1 MKKLLLL
8 TCMLLQL
15 FCLDGMA
22 MQAADMRAM
31 GLPTVFSPEIPALS
45 SLQNEESNYTAELK
59 PIEEKY
65 FYDGKPLFFNKQIVQ
80 FKIKLIPKIGVDA
93 QTIEDPEKEG
103 WKIEWDWGQAP
114 FEKPI
119 RDDNG
124 IYSFIVDYNS
134 QAPVAHYPLDAF
146 LSKDGEVGIRG
157 ILDLYVT
164 HYPEPSAKPE
174 KDTCYV
180 NLPDTTYAELK
191 VIPTGGN
198 PNCWTYEWSEN
209 GDPIPNNIKS
219 PSCTIYYDSEKGLKR
234 EIKVRV
240 KNSRTEGAEWYDTT
254 FTYQVIF
261 REEYNLTLKAE
272 KAEPGKKEFI
282 VLENKKIDVA
292 YILKN
297 VNQESTIDSPENNGW
312 KAKWEWNNKSIEIK
326 DGSFTPT
333 YDGTGEPITG
343 TLKLTL
349 TNEEKS
355 RDLTDFLTFHVYP
368 APNIET
374 NKDEVENKKYKTN
387 ETVPLEVKPIG
398 GITEPGAWKYSWQE
412 DGETLIADPTV
423 NTYTVNYNDKPGV
436 FTRTIKMVATN
447 GPEEDWLR
455 EKLEEV
461 VFTIEFQQPGE
472 YSVKLSSDHQNV
484 LAGKKV
490 PITVSFTLED
500 EETGETKEV
509 DWKENG
515 WTPTWKLNDEEIEL
529 NEKENGTFLF
539 TPQFNGEEKYQEQT
553 LTLTFTNESYEV
565 APTHTIKFNVY
576 PEPKPTQDPA
586 DDITATIG
594 RPVELKIHTTGGN
607 PDLDSWKFEWKDNG
621 QTVEEE
627 KESTYTIEDN
637 GTPERIVTVKV
648 MNFGPDKDLWYE
660 KLFTFNVKF
669 EENPYKIELLAL
681 PEGKPENTIDVIH
694 GDKVKVIYRLLENGE
709 PVESLDGW
717 NIEWEPKDRVKSDDE
732 KSCIFTPQYDSDNDI
747 DSYSEDK
754 LSLTLRNDKS
764 GAFALGSITF
774 RVYKEPIATP
784 KQGEQEVNIDQE
796 ANLEIAYEGGYDQ
809 GWSFVWPEN
818 DDFIKSDDNKCTVR
832 FDGQNLT
839 RKIEVTV
846 SNVAYKEDSD
856 AKDVYLYGPKTLE
869 FIVHFKNPYT
879 IELETAPEGIRDVLN
894 GEEIPINLTLKE
906 DGNPIDLDETWTVTL
921 EPKDRFVRND
931 DGTFSYTA
939 KHEGEDNP
947 SKDKITV
954 TLRKDGID
962 PITESIE
969 FMVYQK
975 PDAENDPADNPIIA
989 YTNAGVPLR
998 VDYHGGNPDGWEFEW
1013 TENGDDL
1020 KVDKKKN
1027 EYFAEY
1033 TNYPSRT
1040 IRVTVVNKSPDG
1052 ETWFE
1057 EDFEFVIEFKEPLCY
1072 EVELS
1077 VDDENVLDGNDVQLS
1092 FTLYKVENESRS
1104 EVKDLDEWTL
1114 TWDPVDLIQE
1124 KGGKYFFTAQCQ
1136 EDGESCEQTVTLT
1149 LKKDEFDESDSV
1161 TVTIWPQPV
1170 IADGQGWLDAA
1181 EFKDL
1186 NNPLNKLQKGIRAGN
1201 KLDLP
1206 EETPDISINHEWE
1219 GYEWKYVWSVDGK
1232 EYDDV
1237 VDIPT
1242 KSDDQYSLEITCL
1255 AQYTNGKDVM
1265 WEKVVGTRTLNVFK
1279 MPPTPT
1285 YFVQK
1290 GNGTSNTW
1298 IISGFKKESSK
1309 DRLAVGTYK
1318 TNGGLTEVK
1327 AISESINA
1335 TITENGTGWF
1345 IMEGHRD
1352 AKDLCLY
1359 TVRDYGDNVVITS
1372 DILPVNLTSVVKWD
1386 GSTYENRGILP
1397 QSAPSV
1403 TGVYSIDGVKTNSMV
1418 RGLNIIRLEDGTVR
1432 KVFKK

>member
-31 GLPTVFSPEIPALS
+31 GLSTVFSPEIPAFS

-65 FYDGKPLFFNKQIVQ
+65 FYNGKHLFFNKQIVQ
-80 FKIKLIPKIGVDA
+80 FKIKLIPKSGVDA

-103 WKIEWDWGQAP
+103 WNIKWDWGQAP

-124 IYSFIVDYNS
+124 IYSFTVDYNS
-134 QAPVAHYPLDAF
+134 QADIANYPLDAF
-146 LSKDGEVGIRG
+146 LSKDDEVGVRG
-157 ILDLYVT
+157 TLDLYVT
-164 HYPEPSAKPE
+164 HYPEPSAEPE
-174 KDTCYV
+174 KNTVYV
-180 NLPDTTYAELK
+180 DLADKVNAYAELK
-191 VIPTGGN
+191 VLPTGGSDY
-198 PNCWTYEWSEN
+198 WTYEWMDEDNNLLEKTSE
-209 GDPIPNNIKS
+209 
-219 PSCTIYYDSEKGLKR
+219 PSFTIGYNPVGGLER

-240 KNSRTEGAEWYDTT
+240 QNSRSKGVDPWYSET
-254 FTYQVIF
+254 FTYHVF
-261 REEYNLTLKAE
+261 FWEKYKLTLA
-272 KAEPGKKEFI
+272 ANQEPKRREWNVLSGKE
-282 VLENKKIDVA
+282 VNVEYLLENVTQDELV
-292 YILKN
+292 LN
-297 VNQESTIDSPENNGW
+297 PEGDEEGW
-312 KAKWEWNNKSIEIK
+312 KADWNVDPQPEKVGLTSYK
-326 DGSFTPT
+326 YTPT
-333 YDGTGEPITG
+333 YEGTDEYGDE

-355 RDLTDFLTFHVYP
+355 PELNDFLVFHVYP
-368 APNIET
+368 EPSIET
-374 NKDEVENKKYKTN
+374 NKKVVVSGNPYDAGDEVK
-387 ETVPLEVKPIG
+387 LEVIPKG
-398 GITEPGAWKYSWQE
+398 GFKDGWNYSWKE
-412 DGETLIADPTV
+412 GEESTDSIGK
-423 NTYTVNYNDKPGV
+423 TYTVKFDGA
-436 FTRTIKMVATN
+436 FTRTITVTAAN
-447 GPEEDWLR
+447 VGPEGELWLN
-455 EKLEEV
+455 KTFEET
-461 VFTIEFQQPGE
+461 FIIQFKQPGVYKIE
-472 YSVKLSSDHQNV
+472 LSPEKHHVLEGKEALINVYLKKDGEEADEPIDWVKE
-484 LAGKKV
+484 GWI
-490 PITVSFTLED
+490 PT
-500 EETGETKEV
+500 
-509 DWKENG
+509 
-515 WTPTWKLNDEEIEL
+515 WTPTNAEVIN
-529 NEKENGTFLF
+529 NEDGTFTF
-539 TPQFNGEEKYQEQT
+539 IPKYSDGKEQT
-553 LTLTFTNESYEV
+553 LTLTLENDNYAYEKV
-565 APTHTIKFNVY
+565 PTQEITFNVY
-576 PEPKPTQDPA
+576 PEPTATQEPSS
-586 DDITATIG
+586 DITATIG
-594 RPVELKIHTTGGN
+594 RPVELKIHKVGGN
-607 PDLDSWKFEWKDNG
+607 DDGWSFEWTDG
-621 QTVEEE
+621 E
-627 KESTYTIEDN
+627 KNEKNETGIYSLEFDGENY
-637 GTPERIVTVKV
+637 EREVSVKV
-648 MNFGPDKDLWYE
+648 KNLDPEKKDTWYE
-660 KLFTFNVKF
+660 KDFTFNVKF
-669 EENPYKIELLAL
+669 KENPYTVELMTI
-681 PEGKPENTIDVIH
+681 PENTKDVLD
-694 GDKVKVIYRLLENGE
+694 GDSVKVVYILKENG
-709 PVESLDGW
+709 VQIDKDSLDNW
-717 NIEWEPKDRVKSDDE
+717 TNNWYPKVEIIDSI
-732 KSCIFTPQYDSDNDI
+732 SCFFKVHYDPAKDI
-747 DSYSEDK
+747 DSFSVDT
-754 LSLTLRNDKS
+754 LSLTLRNEKS
-764 GAFALGSITF
+764 DAFASGSITF
-774 RVYKEPIATP
+774 NVYQRPSAEPKKDTI
-784 KQGEQEVNIDQE
+784 E
-796 ANLEIAYEGGYDQ
+796 ANIGDDVPLKVNTTGGYRE
-809 GWSFVWPEN
+809 GWNYRWMEN
-818 DDFIKSDDNKCTVR
+818 NDSIGTDDSEYMLKYDETQPSSRTIQVIVDNMSPNGMDCWYCDT
-832 FDGQNLT
+832 LT
-839 RKIEVTV
+839 FTIH
-846 SNVAYKEDSD
+846 Y
-856 AKDVYLYGPKTLE
+856 
-869 FIVHFKNPYT
+869 KNPYT
-879 IELETAPEGIRDVLN
+879 VKLETEPAGKREVLH
-894 GEEIPINLTLKE
+894 GDTLKVTLTLQK
-906 DGNPIDLDETWTVTL
+906 DGNPEELDDGWQYEMN
-921 EPKDRFVRND
+921 PKNRFVRNE

-939 KHEGEDNP
+939 EYTG
-947 SKDKITV
+947 DKAFCTDTV
-954 TLRKDGID
+954 TLKLYKEGVVVTD
-962 PITESIE
+962 TLV
-969 FMVYQK
+969 FNVYPK
-975 PDAENDPADNPIIA
+975 ATAEKIPADNPVIA
-989 YTNAGVPLR
+989 YTNVGVTLS
-998 VDYHGGNPDGWEFEW
+998 VDYHGGNPKGWEFEW
-1013 TENGDDL
+1013 TEGDEVLGEDDNIEV
-1020 KVDKKKN
+1020 KFN
-1027 EYFAEY
+1027 
-1033 TNYPSRT
+1033 NSRT
-1040 IRVTVVNKSPDG
+1040 RKICVTVTNEGPNG
-1052 ETWFE
+1052 EKWFGPK
-1057 EDFEFVIEFKEPLCY
+1057 EFVFNIEFKEPLSY

-1201 KLDLP
+1201 KLGLP

-1403 TGVYSIDGVKTNSMV
+1403 TGVYSIDGVKTSSMV

>member
-1 MKKLLLL
+1 
-8 TCMLLQL
+8 MLLQL

-31 GLPTVFSPEIPALS
+31 GLSTVFSPEIPAFS

-65 FYDGKPLFFNKQIVQ
+65 FYNGKHLFFNKQIVQ
-80 FKIKLIPKIGVDA
+80 FKIKLIPKSGVDA

-103 WKIEWDWGQAP
+103 WNINWDWGQAP

-124 IYSFIVDYNS
+124 IYSFTVDYNS
-134 QAPVAHYPLDAF
+134 QADIANYPLDAF
-146 LSKDGEVGIRG
+146 LSKDDEVGVRG
-157 ILDLYVT
+157 TLDLYVT

-174 KDTCYV
+174 TDTYYV

-261 REEYNLTLKAE
+261 WEKYELTLAMNQKPE
-272 KAEPGKKEFI
+272 RKEWN
-282 VLENKKIDVA
+282 VLSGTKVDIE
-292 YILKN
+292 YLLKN
-297 VNQESTIDSPENNGW
+297 VTQDNLVQNPEGDEEGW
-312 KAKWEWNNKSIEIK
+312 KADWNRGPQPEKVGQTSYK
-326 DGSFTPT
+326 FTPI
-333 YDGTGEPITG
+333 YEGTDEFSNE

-349 TNEEKS
+349 TNKEKS
-355 RDLTDFLTFHVYP
+355 PELTDSLLFHVYP
-368 APNIET
+368 EPSIET
-374 NKDEVENKKYKTN
+374 NKKVVESGNPYDADG
-387 ETVPLEVKPIG
+387 EVKLKVIPKG
-398 GITEPGAWKYSWQE
+398 GFKDGWNYSWKE
-412 DGETLIADPTV
+412 GEESTDSIGK
-423 NTYTVNYNDKPGV
+423 TYTVKFDGA
-436 FTRTIKMVATN
+436 FTRTITVTATN
-447 GPEEDWLR
+447 VGPEGELWLN
-455 EKLEEV
+455 ETFKETFIV
-461 VFTIEFQQPGE
+461 QFKQPGE
-472 YSVKLSSDHQNV
+472 Y
-484 LAGKKV
+484 
-490 PITVSFTLED
+490 
-500 EETGETKEV
+500 
-509 DWKENG
+509 
-515 WTPTWKLNDEEIEL
+515 EIEL
-529 NEKENGTFLF
+529 SPEKSHVLEGKEALINVHLKKTGEEAEKPIDWVKEGWIPTWVPTNAEVINNEDGTFTF
-539 TPQFNGEEKYQEQT
+539 IPKYSDGEEQT
-553 LTLTFTNESYEV
+553 LTLTLENDNYAYEKV
-565 APTHTIKFNVY
+565 PTQEITFNVY
-576 PEPKPTQDPA
+576 PEPTATQEPSS
-586 DDITATIG
+586 DITATIG
-594 RPVELKIHTTGGN
+594 RPVELKIHTEGGY
-607 PDLDSWKFEWKDNG
+607 DRGWSFEWTDNNVLQKDVIG
-621 QTVEEE
+621 D
-627 KESTYTIEDN
+627 TYIIEDN

-648 MNFGPDKDLWYE
+648 KNFGPDKDLWCE
-660 KLFTFNVKF
+660 KDFTFNVKF

-694 GDKVKVIYRLLENGE
+694 GDKVKVIYRLLENGN
-709 PVESLDGW
+709 PVESMDGW
-717 NIEWEPKDRVKSDDE
+717 TPTWEPKDRVESDDE

-764 GAFALGSITF
+764 GAFAPGSITF

-869 FIVHFKNPYT
+869 FIVHFTNPYT
-879 IELETAPEGIRDVLN
+879 IELETAPEGIRDVLD

-921 EPKDRFVRND
+921 EPIDRFVRND

-975 PDAENDPADNPIIA
+975 PDAKKDPANNPIIA
-989 YTNAGVPLR
+989 YTNAGEPLK
-998 VDYHGGNPDGWEFEW
+998 VYYHGGNPDGWSFEW

-1020 KVDKKKN
+1020 KVDKNSN
-1027 EYFAEY
+1027 EYLAEY
-1033 TNYPSRT
+1033 KNYPSRT
-1040 IRVTVVNKSPDG
+1040 IRVRVVNKSPDG
-1052 ETWFE
+1052 LENWFD
-1057 EDFEFVIEFKEPLCY
+1057 EDYEFVIEFKEPVSY
-1072 EVELS
+1072 IVELLGN
-1077 VDDENVLDGNDVQLS
+1077 DNDENVLDGNDVQLS
-1092 FTLYKVENESRS
+1092 FTLYKVENETRS
-1104 EVKDLDEWTL
+1104 EVKDLDGWTL
-1114 TWDPVDLIQE
+1114 TWDPEDLIQE
-1124 KGGKYFFTAQCQ
+1124 KGGKYYFTAQYQ
-1136 EDGESCEQTVTLT
+1136 GDDESWKQTITLT
-1149 LKKDEFDESDSV
+1149 LQNDEFEVSDNATFV
-1161 TVTIWPQPV
+1161 IWPQPV
-1170 IADGQGWLDAA
+1170 IADGQGWLNVA

-1201 KLDLP
+1201 KLGLP

-1318 TNGGLTEVK
+1318 INGGLTEVK

-1403 TGVYSIDGVKTNSMV
+1403 TGVYSIDGVKTSSMV